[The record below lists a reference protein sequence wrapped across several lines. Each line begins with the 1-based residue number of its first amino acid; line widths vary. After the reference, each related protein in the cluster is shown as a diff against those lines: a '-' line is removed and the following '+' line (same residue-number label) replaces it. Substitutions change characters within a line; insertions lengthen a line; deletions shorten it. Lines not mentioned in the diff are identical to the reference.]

1 MDSYVASFI
10 KAVIAIT
17 FWTLLLGIFI
27 VIWQLSQLQN
37 FQQYASGVIARQGGL
52 TPTAIEQID
61 KESRTHYRGVFR
73 LVDNA
78 DAFMTDSSNGKI
90 TETAKH
96 SDLTI
101 KPYGTGLVYRLQSTP
116 TIFDDIPVIGRTTK
130 RIKLI
135 AAYSTTSLNR
145 NAGAIAV
152 DDTTT
157 VGDTDNT
164 DSKLDMLPQNGTIV
178 VKKSDLGNVSQLNLN
193 KLLKTTATIT
203 NVNVVPDGREEVVAK
218 IDKIGS
224 SYVIK
229 PLANGSTS
237 LTLKIK
243 LTHDSIQT
251 QVTRTYVVVV
261 V

>member
-1 MDSYVASFI
+1 M
-10 KAVIAIT
+10 

-73 LVDNA
+73 LVDND
-78 DAFMTDSSNGKI
+78 DAFMTDSANGKL
-90 TETAKH
+90 TETAKN
-96 SDLTI
+96 SDLAI
-101 KPYGTGLVYRLQSTP
+101 KPYGTGLVYRLQATP
-116 TIFDDIPVIGRTTK
+116 TIFDDIPVIGSTTK
-130 RIKLI
+130 RIKLTT
-135 AAYSTTSLNR
+135 AHATTSLNR
-145 NAGAIAV
+145 NAGAVAV

-157 VGDTDNT
+157 VGDTDDA
-164 DSKLDMLPQNGTIV
+164 DSKLDMLPQNETII
-178 VKKSDLGNVSQLNLN
+178 VKKSDLGNVSQLSLN
-193 KLLKTTATIT
+193 KLLKTTATINT
-203 NVNVVPDGREEVVAK
+203 VNVVSDGREEVVAK

-237 LTLKIK
+237 LTLKIE